1 MHVFS
6 DHGRASVK
14 CQRRLGLLITLF
26 LCSGAAACS
35 DDEAPAPRPDDPN
48 DPNEASFLITNRVR
62 TPDTRAV
69 FLSLVDRLELGQ
81 LDISESLE
89 VSGVSRGFAFGD
101 FVFTADGESG
111 FITRYIARDGQLVP
125 DTLEDGSPARV
136 GFGNLAIDSFTSA
149 FGFISAEKAYYIDT
163 LSGQDQV
170 VVWNPTEMAILS
182 DFDVPELSREAFPST
197 TSSNVLAIDG
207 FVVVALSFANLGLA
221 RSASPSATLAI
232 FDANEDRL
240 VRIID
245 DERGI
250 GASSSFIDNGA
261 VYVVADGSGGVTEL
275 FSTNENVPPPCLLR
289 WIPGESAFDPDYY
302 VNLREEVDVP
312 FVSGVLGN
320 NNGAFVTQGYTSD
333 VDPNT
338 LTDFGELIDDNL
350 WQWFVV
356 DLQTLDSTLI
366 DTIPPGGIS
375 STGWVVDER
384 FTVPAF
390 DDSQGQSTLFQ
401 IEGNGATELFTITGE
416 INFVARLE

>member
-1 MHVFS
+1 MLWNHNQARS
-6 DHGRASVK
+6 NRYRGRWSLAWA
-14 CQRRLGLLITLF
+14 LL
-26 LCSGAAACS
+26 CAGAVACGDDDPEDPARNPGQGTGDAA
-35 DDEAPAPRPDDPN
+35 EAP
-48 DPNEASFLITNRVR
+48 FLITNRIR

-111 FITRYIARDGQLVP
+111 FITRYVARDGQLVA
-125 DTLEDGSPARV
+125 DTLADGSPAQV
-136 GFGNLAIDSFTSA
+136 SFSNLAIDSFTSA

-170 VVWNPTEMAILS
+170 VVWNPAEMAIIS

-197 TSSNVLAIDG
+197 TSSNVLVIDG

-245 DERGI
+245 DQRGV

-261 VYVVADGSGGVTEL
+261 VYVIADGSGGVTEL

-302 VNLREEVDVP
+302 VNL
-312 FVSGVLGN
+312 
-320 NNGAFVTQGYTSD
+320 
-333 VDPNT
+333 
-338 LTDFGELIDDNL
+338 
-350 WQWFVV
+350 
-356 DLQTLDSTLI
+356 DS
-366 DTIPPGGIS
+366 
-375 STGWVVDER
+375 
-384 FTVPAF
+384 
-390 DDSQGQSTLFQ
+390 
-401 IEGNGATELFTITGE
+401 
-416 INFVARLE
+416 